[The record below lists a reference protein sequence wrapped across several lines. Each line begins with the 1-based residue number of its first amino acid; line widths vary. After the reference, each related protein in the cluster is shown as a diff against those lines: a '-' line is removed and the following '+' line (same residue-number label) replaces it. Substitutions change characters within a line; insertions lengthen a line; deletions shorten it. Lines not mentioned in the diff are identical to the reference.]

1 MYLYLHVHCFFN
13 SADIAPLIPETKVNW
28 NSNTGISEEDH
39 PVPQLAKTEYDDDNA
54 SMEELVVA
62 AAPEKKA
69 LVPAKKSSTVVRF
82 AGYSLRTLLLD
93 VPLFIILVT
102 FFACLWLHHVH
113 DAYLEPQ
120 LQALLW
126 TDERAAEEITY
137 YLREC
142 DATDM
147 TTHDG
152 AELFLP
158 PDVTPE
164 EAYEHQLL
172 HGFSVFPGVLAP
184 TTADNLR
191 NYVMSKN
198 RNLTEDESIFVIAG
212 ENRFSFGLGTEE
224 PSVTAAMMELANSER
239 LRPTLEKV
247 LGPNPSLIEMTAITS
262 SYGAEAQYW
271 HDDVIP
277 TASAIKYARSFGPSY
292 SVFIQLQN
300 TTKEMGA
307 TSACPGSYYC
317 SGGSMD
323 TYCDEDGF
331 QVVGEDGHWNTGDAL
346 LMNMNS
352 YHRGSAH
359 IDPNG
364 IDRVMLILTF
374 VPRPNKRAESRQMS
388 QGITFSLRWDM
399 WYVCSRAGTR
409 MITVRLWRN
418 RSTHPCSCSCSPGDT
433 HWTISLTLIRPWLNL
448 GRRYEHSDFTSYR
461 ATHGESIMLLER
473 ACEWPMTTTAF
484 RLKNWTLFW
493 RGEVSSGY
501 HSFSKGKLRL
511 KSRGMSFI

>member
-1 MYLYLHVHCFFN
+1 
-13 SADIAPLIPETKVNW
+13 
-28 NSNTGISEEDH
+28 
-39 PVPQLAKTEYDDDNA
+39 
-54 SMEELVVA
+54 
-62 AAPEKKA
+62 
-69 LVPAKKSSTVVRF
+69 
-82 AGYSLRTLLLD
+82 
-93 VPLFIILVT
+93 
-102 FFACLWLHHVH
+102 
-113 DAYLEPQ
+113 
-120 LQALLW
+120 
-126 TDERAAEEITY
+126 
-137 YLREC
+137 
-142 DATDM
+142 
-147 TTHDG
+147 
-152 AELFLP
+152 
-158 PDVTPE
+158 
-164 EAYEHQLL
+164 L

-184 TTADNLR
+184 KTADNLR

-277 TASAIKYARSFGPSY
+277 TSSAIKYARSFGPSY

-300 TTKEMGA
+300 TTKAMGA

-317 SGGSMD
+317 SSGTMGD
-323 TYCDEDGF
+323 YCEEDGF

-359 IDPNG
+359 IDPDG

-388 QGITFSLRWDM
+388 QGITYSLRWDM
-399 WYVCSRAGTR
+399 WYV
-409 MITVRLWRN
+409 
-418 RSTHPCSCSCSPGDT
+418 
-433 HWTISLTLIRPWLNL
+433 
-448 GRRYEHSDFTSYR
+448 
-461 ATHGESIMLLER
+461 
-473 ACEWPMTTTAF
+473 
-484 RLKNWTLFW
+484 
-493 RGEVSSGY
+493 
-501 HSFSKGKLRL
+501 
-511 KSRGMSFI
+511 

>member
-1 MYLYLHVHCFFN
+1 
-13 SADIAPLIPETKVNW
+13 
-28 NSNTGISEEDH
+28 
-39 PVPQLAKTEYDDDNA
+39 
-54 SMEELVVA
+54 
-62 AAPEKKA
+62 
-69 LVPAKKSSTVVRF
+69 
-82 AGYSLRTLLLD
+82 LD

-113 DAYLEPQ
+113 DFYLGPQ
-120 LQALLW
+120 LKALRW
-126 TDERAAEEITY
+126 TDDRAAEEITY

-152 AELFLP
+152 AELFLS

-184 TTADNLR
+184 ETADNLR

-307 TSACPGSYYC
+307 TG
-317 SGGSMD
+317 
-323 TYCDEDGF
+323 
-331 QVVGEDGHWNTGDAL
+331 
-346 LMNMNS
+346 
-352 YHRGSAH
+352 
-359 IDPNG
+359 
-364 IDRVMLILTF
+364 
-374 VPRPNKRAESRQMS
+374 VPR
-388 QGITFSLRWDM
+388 IVL
-399 WYVCSRAGTR
+399 
-409 MITVRLWRN
+409 
-418 RSTHPCSCSCSPGDT
+418 
-433 HWTISLTLIRPWLNL
+433 
-448 GRRYEHSDFTSYR
+448 
-461 ATHGESIMLLER
+461 
-473 ACEWPMTTTAF
+473 
-484 RLKNWTLFW
+484 LFW
-493 RGEVSSGY
+493 R
-501 HSFSKGKLRL
+501 
-511 KSRGMSFI
+511 

>member
-1 MYLYLHVHCFFN
+1 MGEGKSRRKRRTIIRMCVYVYLRVHCFFFC
-13 SADIAPLIPETKVNW
+13 STDIAETKVKW
-28 NSNTGISEEDH
+28 NSNTGISEEEH
-39 PVPQLAKTEYDDDNA
+39 PVPQLANTEDQEDSINSMQESLAATTSEEKTH
-54 SMEELVVA
+54 
-62 AAPEKKA
+62 
-69 LVPAKKSSTVVRF
+69 VPARKSSTVVQF
-82 AGYSLRTLLLD
+82 AGYSLRTFLLD

-113 DAYLEPQ
+113 DLYLEPQ
-120 LQALLW
+120 LEALLW
-126 TDERAAEEITY
+126 TEDRAAEEITY

-142 DATDM
+142 HATDM

-152 AELFLP
+152 AELFLS

-184 TTADNLR
+184 KTADNLR

-224 PSVTAAMMELANSER
+224 PSVTAAMMELANSKR

-277 TASAIKYARSFGPSY
+277 MASAIKYARSFGPSY
-292 SVFIQLQN
+292 SIFIQLQN

-307 TSACPGSYYC
+307 TAACPGSYYC

-323 TYCDEDGF
+323 VYCDKDGF

-399 WYVCSRAGTR
+399 WYVQSSAVTR
-409 MITVRLWRN
+409 TARLCYYTR
-418 RSTHPCSCSCSPGDT
+418 
-433 HWTISLTLIRPWLNL
+433 
-448 GRRYEHSDFTSYR
+448 
-461 ATHGESIMLLER
+461 
-473 ACEWPMTTTAF
+473 
-484 RLKNWTLFW
+484 
-493 RGEVSSGY
+493 
-501 HSFSKGKLRL
+501 
-511 KSRGMSFI
+511 